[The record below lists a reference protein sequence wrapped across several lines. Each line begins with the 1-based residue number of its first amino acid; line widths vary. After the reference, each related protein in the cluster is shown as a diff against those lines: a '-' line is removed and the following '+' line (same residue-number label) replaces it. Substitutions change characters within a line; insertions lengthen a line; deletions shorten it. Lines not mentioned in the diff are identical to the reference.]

1 MAISIFPD
9 WASLPAGAVPFL
21 IFLARIVDVSI
32 GTVRIMVVS
41 RGMRGYASILGFF
54 EVLIWLVAIGQVLQN
69 LHGWVSYVSYAAG
82 FAAGTYV
89 GMTIERRLTYGMS
102 IIRIVVARNDQALIK
117 KLREL
122 GIRVT
127 QIEGSGSQGPV
138 QVLFSIIRRKQLG
151 DVLETVKREAPDAFY
166 SVEDVRM
173 AREFDLKR
181 EPWPGPGGLLQP
193 FFFFR
198 KSK

>member
-1 MAISIFPD
+1 MENSFLPN
-9 WASLPAGAVPFL
+9 WASLPAELVPLL

-32 GTVRIMVVS
+32 GTLRIMVVS
-41 RGMRGYASILGFF
+41 RGLRGYASLLGFF
-54 EVLIWLVAIGQVLQN
+54 EVLIWLIAIGQVLQN
-69 LHGWVSYVSYAAG
+69 LTGWVSYISYAAG

-102 IIRIVVARNDQALIK
+102 IIRIVVPLGDENLAQ

-127 QIEGSGSQGPV
+127 RIDGSGAQGPV
-138 QVLFSIIRRKQLG
+138 QVLFSIVRRKQLAE
-151 DVLETVKREAPDAFY
+151 VLKIVKLESPEAFY

-173 AREFDLKR
+173 AREFDAR
-181 EPWPGPGGLLQP
+181 RQAWSRNGNLLQP